1 MPSPE
6 GVRGEFNQNVIM
18 KKIISL
24 CMSAFMAVA
33 ISAQT
38 YTIISRSNDTIKMYP
53 NSLGGALKSLVPGAK
68 VEAPQYRL
76 IKKVH
81 NGKESLIFVDFT
93 KILDKILVAYETNLV
108 TPGEWQVS
116 TITYADL
123 YNAVTRQDA
132 IYLSGSILGMKV
144 DMFQRPSMYEDIVNI
159 DGIEFPLPLK
169 LVTYESELAQK
180 AQKAA
185 ERELQRKEKELA
197 DAEKSGLDEKQIAE
211 LAQKEENIAYIALL
225 IKTQSLNRSYH
236 TEIRKYFP
244 DEEIQKLVQS
254 YNTEKLEELSK
265 NHSKYFEKYEI
276 YR

>member
-1 MPSPE
+1 
-6 GVRGEFNQNVIM
+6 M

-24 CMSAFMAVA
+24 CMSVFMAVA

-38 YTIISRSNDTIKMYP
+38 YTIISRSNDTIKMVP
-53 NSLGGALKSLVPGAK
+53 NALGASASALKSIIPGSKAE
-68 VEAPQYRL
+68 VPQYRL
-76 IKKVH
+76 IQKVH

-93 KILDKILVAYETNLV
+93 KILDKILVAYETDLV

-123 YNAVTRQDA
+123 YNAVTRKDA

-144 DMFQRPSMYEDIVNI
+144 EMFQRPSMYEDIVNI

-197 DAEKSGLDEKQIAE
+197 YAEKSGLDEKQIAE
-211 LAQKEENIAYIALL
+211 LAQKEENKAYIALL
-225 IKTQSLNRSYH
+225 IKTQTLDGMYS
-236 TEIRKYFP
+236 TDITKYFP
-244 DEEIQKLVQS
+244 FEEIQNLVQS
-254 YNTEKLEELSK
+254 YTAEKLEELSK
-265 NHSKYFEKYEI
+265 SHNKYFEMYAKSIKYFV
-276 YR
+276 R

>member
-1 MPSPE
+1 
-6 GVRGEFNQNVIM
+6 
-18 KKIISL
+18 
-24 CMSAFMAVA
+24 MAVA

-38 YTIISRSNDTIKMYP
+38 YTIISRSNDTIKMVP
-53 NSLGGALKSLVPGAK
+53 NALGASASALKSIIPGSKAE
-68 VEAPQYRL
+68 VPQYRL

-93 KILDKILVAYETNLV
+93 KILDKILVAYETDLV

-123 YNAVTRQDA
+123 YNAVTRKDA

-144 DMFQRPSMYEDIVNI
+144 EMFQRPSMYEDIVNI

-180 AQKAA
+180 AQKVA
-185 ERELQRKEKELA
+185 EKELQRVEKEMA
-197 DAEKSGLDEKQIAE
+197 YAEKLGMDEKQITE
-211 LAQKEENIAYIALL
+211 LAQKEENKAYIALL
-225 IKTQSLNRSYH
+225 IKTQSLDRSYNQ
-236 TEIRKYFP
+236 EITKYFSF
-244 DEEIQKLVQS
+244 DEIQKLMQQYS
-254 YNTEKLEELSK
+254 EEKLEEMSK
-265 NHSKYFEKYEI
+265 KHSKCFERYEV

>member
-1 MPSPE
+1 
-6 GVRGEFNQNVIM
+6 M

-53 NSLGGALKSLVPGAK
+53 NSLGGALKSLVPEAK

-93 KILDKILVAYETNLV
+93 KILDKILVAYETDLV

-144 DMFQRPSMYEDIVNI
+144 EMFQRPSMYEDIVNI
-159 DGIEFPLPLK
+159 DGIGFPLPLK

>member
-1 MPSPE
+1 
-6 GVRGEFNQNVIM
+6 M

-24 CMSAFMAVA
+24 CMSVFMAVA

-38 YTIISRSNDTIKMYP
+38 YTIISRSNDTIKMVP
-53 NSLGGALKSLVPGAK
+53 NALGAGASALKSIIPGSKA
-68 VEAPQYRL
+68 EAPQYRL

-93 KILDKILVAYETNLV
+93 KILDKILVAYETDLV

-144 DMFQRPSMYEDIVNI
+144 EMFQRPPVIWEDIVRI

-169 LVTYESELAQK
+169 LAAYENELAQK

-185 ERELQRKEKELA
+185 EKEQQRLEKELA
-197 DAEKSGLDEKQIAE
+197 NATKTVKEETKKAEQERIITE
-211 LAQKEENIAYIALL
+211 LATKTENRAYLALL
-225 IKTQSLNRSYH
+225 FKTQRLDKSFGA
-236 TEIRKYFP
+236 EIKQYFP
-244 DEEIQKLVQS
+244 WDEIQKLIQS
-254 YNTEKLEELSK
+254 YSVEQLQNMSK
-265 NHSKYFEKYEI
+265 NHSEYFEKYEI
-276 YR
+276 EF

>member
-1 MPSPE
+1 
-6 GVRGEFNQNVIM
+6 M

-24 CMSAFMAVA
+24 CMSVFMAVA

-38 YTIISRSNDTIKMYP
+38 YTIISRSNDTIKMVP
-53 NSLGGALKSLVPGAK
+53 NALGASASALKSIIPGSKAE
-68 VEAPQYRL
+68 VPQYRL

-93 KILDKILVAYETNLV
+93 KILDKILVAYETDLV

-123 YNAVTRQDA
+123 YNAVTRKDA

-144 DMFQRPSMYEDIVNI
+144 EMFQRPSMYEDIVNI

-180 AQKAA
+180 AQKVA
-185 ERELQRKEKELA
+185 EKELQRVEKEMA
-197 DAEKSGLDEKQIAE
+197 YAEKLGMDEKQITE
-211 LAQKEENIAYIALL
+211 LAQKEENKAYIALL
-225 IKTQSLNRSYH
+225 IKTQSLDRSYNQ
-236 TEIRKYFP
+236 EITKYFSF
-244 DEEIQKLVQS
+244 DEIQKLMQQYS
-254 YNTEKLEELSK
+254 EEKLEEMSK
-265 NHSKYFEKYEI
+265 KHSKCFERYEV